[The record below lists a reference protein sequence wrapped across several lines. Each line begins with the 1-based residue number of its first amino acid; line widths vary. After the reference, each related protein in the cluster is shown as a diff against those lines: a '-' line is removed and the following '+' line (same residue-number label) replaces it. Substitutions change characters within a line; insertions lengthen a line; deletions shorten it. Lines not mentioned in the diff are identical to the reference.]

1 MTDKD
6 DDKQSDMA
14 ALLIGVAI
22 IAFAIVMAFVFP

>member
-6 DDKQSDMA
+6 DDKQFDMA

-22 IAFAIVMAFVFP
+22 ISIAIVMAFVFP

>member
-6 DDKQSDMA
+6 DDKQFDMY

-22 IAFAIVMAFVFP
+22 ISIAIVMALVFP

>member
-22 IAFAIVMAFVFP
+22 ITFAIVMAFVFP